1 MSAPTES
8 APLTSCPGCG
18 QIEGV
23 ARTSSTPRVAAWKCR
38 CAMAWAVSLV
48 HHGQRPAYF
57 DHLAA
62 TVEQLSATRSVLRH
76 IIALA
81 SDSATFSNE
90 ELRDRLTALT
100 EACARVSWHPRPAAR
115 PVPPPE
121 RPGGHHPRPR
131 RTSTVPTTSPSTDD
145 TGLPYLRDIDGT
157 PIPFKCVV
165 ELVTVDEEHGAPR
178 FRLHQQGQA
187 IGRGTHLLYVRFRD
201 DTVALRPDLVRVLTT
216 DGG

>member
-1 MSAPTES
+1 
-8 APLTSCPGCG
+8 
-18 QIEGV
+18 
-23 ARTSSTPRVAAWKCR
+23 
-38 CAMAWAVSLV
+38 MAWAVSLV